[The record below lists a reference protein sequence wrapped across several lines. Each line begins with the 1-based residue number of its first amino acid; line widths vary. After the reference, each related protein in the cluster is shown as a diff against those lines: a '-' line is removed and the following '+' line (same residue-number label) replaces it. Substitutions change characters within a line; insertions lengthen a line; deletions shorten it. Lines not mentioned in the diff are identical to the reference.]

1 MRFANR
7 CPETDTD
14 FTETVLISVQTL
26 ITFVNKHLNK
36 LNLEVAELD
45 TQVLSTNY
53 VITHRAHCFN
63 IHCFH
68 TKRYCS
74 DSNTDSF
81 ILVTHSK
88 QLICEQH
95 TRIVRRTV
103 AFGV

>member
-45 TQVLSTNY
+45 TQVLSSNY
-53 VITHRAHCFN
+53 VITHRA
-63 IHCFH
+63 HCFH